1 MGNLN
6 DGFFNQYTDD
16 FFEYFE
22 SHKNKNVRK
31 NKEYFELSTQIE
43 YLKTEYP
50 KVRSFLED
58 KEIINFSETEQVGI
72 LKILDL
78 QEELSILD
86 LKESFKLGF
95 KEAYIYF
102 ESMNMLNI

>member
-1 MGNLN
+1 MEILN

-22 SHKNKNVRK
+22 RHKNIKK
-31 NKEYFELSTQIE
+31 NKEYFELITQIE
-43 YLKTEYP
+43 YLKTKYP

-58 KEIINFSETEQVGI
+58 KEIINFSETEKMGL

-102 ESMNMLNI
+102 RSMNMLNI